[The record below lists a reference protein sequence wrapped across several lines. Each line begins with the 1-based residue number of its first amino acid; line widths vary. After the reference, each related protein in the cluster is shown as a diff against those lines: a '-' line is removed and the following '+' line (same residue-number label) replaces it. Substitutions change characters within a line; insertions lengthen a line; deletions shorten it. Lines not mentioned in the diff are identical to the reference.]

1 MGLGPRFGGKQ
12 GFQVGV
18 GADTVV
24 LAIGRYEGTIK
35 ADITA
40 FHGRYQFEF
49 SRREIFFRYAIGLFE
64 EIQDGVLDFLLFSSM
79 GADDGLKLF
88 PSHAFGHGLFHL
100 VLGHVDQQ
108 VRNVKDGII
117 FVHAD
122 IDLDL
127 LAFLRIDD
135 AAQGQGNAGP
145 LILLDAAVVM
155 GTEVD
160 KAILL
165 MDGVTFKV
173 KARCVNMGAHNLQ
186 PFLDGFF
193 ADHGKDD

>member
-1 MGLGPRFGGKQ
+1 MVF
-12 GFQVGV
+12 
-18 GADTVV
+18 
-24 LAIGRYEGTIK
+24 
-35 ADITA
+35 
-40 FHGRYQFEF
+40 
-49 SRREIFFRYAIGLFE
+49 
-64 EIQDGVLDFLLFSSM
+64 
-79 GADDGLKLF
+79 
-88 PSHAFGHGLFHL
+88 FHL

-122 IDLDL
+122 IDLEL

-160 KAILL
+160 KASCSWTGLPLRSRRGASIWEPTIFSSLTGSL
-165 MDGVTFKV
+165 PIT
-173 KARCVNMGAHNLQ
+173 ARMTDL
-186 PFLDGFF
+186 PFWFQ
-193 ADHGKDD
+193 